1 MLLIRET
8 APVHRA
14 LSPAERDVVSRALVT
29 CRVAPDPVCLRAV
42 EVARIVP
49 RRPRVTEVRGPRSL
63 VAHVALA
70 SRADGIALGRRVF
83 IRRALF
89 DDDGRLPIDLLAH
102 EVAHVTQILRDGTLT
117 FYLRYGAEYAA
128 GRARGLD
135 DRRAYLAIPYEEEAR
150 RVGAATNPGAGSV
163 RRIR

>member
-1 MLLIRET
+1 MFLLREN
-8 APVHRA
+8 APAHRA
-14 LSPAERDVVSRALVT
+14 LTTTEREAVVRALRA

-42 EVARIVP
+42 EVTRVVA
-49 RRPRVTEVRGPRSL
+49 RRPRIAEVRGARSL

-70 SRADGIALGRRVF
+70 SRADGIALGTRVF

-89 DDDGRLPIDLLAH
+89 DEDGRLPIDLLAH
-102 EVAHVTQILRDGTLT
+102 EVAHVAQILRDGPLT
-117 FYLRYGAEYAA
+117 FYLRYGAAYAG

-150 RVGAATNPGAGSV
+150 RVGAATDPRAAV
-163 RRIR
+163 RSIR